1 MEKILIDTNIVL
13 DFALKREPFGEQA
26 KTLILSFGNPNVKV
40 FLTASSVTDI
50 YYILNKIK
58 GRKFAVTFLKNFV
71 NIVRI
76 AGVDEE
82 IIMEALNSEM
92 KDFED
97 AVQTE
102 TAINHNINII
112 ITRDKKDY
120 KNSGLQ
126 VFSPIE
132 YINEFIR

>member
-1 MEKILIDTNIVL
+1 MRKILIDTNIVL

-26 KTLILSFGNPNVKV
+26 KALILSFGDHNLKV

-58 GRKFAVTFLKNFV
+58 GRDFAIAFLKNFI

-82 IIMEALNSEM
+82 IITEALNSEM
-92 KDFED
+92 SDFED

-102 TAINHNINII
+102 TAIYNDIEII

-120 KNSGLQ
+120 INSGLQ
-126 VFSPIE
+126 IFTPKE
-132 YINEFIR
+132 YITEINK

>member
-1 MEKILIDTNIVL
+1 MRKILIDTNVVL
-13 DFALKREPFGEQA
+13 DFALKRDPFGEHA
-26 KTLILSFGNPNVKV
+26 KALILSFGHSNLKA

-58 GRKFAVTFLKNFV
+58 GREFAINFLKSLFS
-71 NIVRI
+71 IVSV
-76 AGVDEE
+76 AGVDEK
-82 IIMEALNSEM
+82 IILSALHSNM

-102 TAINHNINII
+102 TALSHSIDII

-120 KNSGLQ
+120 KDADLQ
-126 VFSPIE
+126 IFSPE
-132 YINEFIR
+132 EFVTAL